1 MRKYIC
7 RIAKTIDEQGIK
19 MLKIGLCDDEEIAR
33 NSIKDLLMACFAKF
47 KIEVEFEEF
56 ESAASLLSYT
66 TKLDALLLDID
77 MPSMDGFE
85 AAQELRKRGSKVE
98 IIMATGMGSRFKEAF
113 DIKALQFI
121 TKPFDIKEVEH
132 VVNLLMKNS
141 FPKKYLKIVHM
152 RKEMVI
158 SQNDIISICT
168 DYGGIKIYTVNNTYS
183 HYESLEKIISRL
195 NEAFICVNRTTI
207 LNIDYI
213 ADIKN
218 DKEMQIKLINGEV
231 LSVSRR
237 RKREVNEYIIEY
249 KLRQQS

>member
-1 MRKYIC
+1 
-7 RIAKTIDEQGIK
+7 
-19 MLKIGLCDDEEIAR
+19 
-33 NSIKDLLMACFAKF
+33 
-47 KIEVEFEEF
+47 
-56 ESAASLLSYT
+56 
-66 TKLDALLLDID
+66 
-77 MPSMDGFE
+77 
-85 AAQELRKRGSKVE
+85 
-98 IIMATGMGSRFKEAF
+98 
-113 DIKALQFI
+113 
-121 TKPFDIKEVEH
+121 
-132 VVNLLMKNS
+132 
-141 FPKKYLKIVHM
+141 
-152 RKEMVI
+152 MVI

-168 DYGGIKIYTVNNTYS
+168 DYGGIQIHTVNNTYS